1 MEHWCE
7 LILPRNPS
15 PLGTTDCVIKLKL
28 NIKSCCWFVCFFFF
42 PPLSNLQAA
51 HQREKSGLEQRES
64 SSLLANIQHAFL
76 AHGYFTTP
84 ELREQTTI

>member
-1 MEHWCE
+1 MEHWCT
-7 LILPRNPS
+7 LILPPNPS
-15 PLGTTDCVIKLKL
+15 PLGTIDCVIKLKL
-28 NIKSCCWFVCFFFF
+28 KIKSCCWFCFFF

-51 HQREKSGLEQRES
+51 HQCEKSGLEQRES

>member
-1 MEHWCE
+1 MEHWCT
-7 LILPRNPS
+7 LILPQITS
-15 PLGTTDCVIKLKL
+15 PLGTIDCVIKLKL
-28 NIKSCCWFVCFFFF
+28 KIKSVVGFAFF

-64 SSLLANIQHAFL
+64 SSLLANIQRAFL